1 MGQEPERRFADALAK
16 ARAEWA
22 AADAAACAARA
33 GGEWAA
39 GAVRLPLFGRPHVVT
54 HPGGEVLAAPD
65 EPVHVAVGIL
75 LLHYLLAADGTPP
88 AGVWSAY
95 RELPDG
101 LFYAASFAQRAEQP
115 LARAFAASAGGLD
128 AFRAAAR
135 AAGGDALTLGDASY
149 RFPALPRVDVAVLV
163 WAGDDEEPG
172 EARVLFDAGAGH
184 YLAAED
190 LAGLGGQL
198 AHRLVAA
205 ARRLTRPAPP
215 QLCGV
220 VPDGQRRRH
229 RVPSLCPIT

>member
-1 MGQEPERRFADALAK
+1 VTGDPERRFADALEK

-33 GGEWAA
+33 GGEW
-39 GAVRLPLFGRPHVVT
+39 GDGEVRVALFGRPHVVT
-54 HPGGEVLAAPD
+54 HPDGEVRAATG

-88 AGVWSAY
+88 AGAWSAY

-101 LFYAASFAQRAEQP
+101 LFYAASFSQRAEEP
-115 LARAFAASAGGLD
+115 LARAFAASADGLD

-135 AAGGDALTLGDASY
+135 AAGGDALTLGDASF
-149 RFPALPRVDVAVLV
+149 RFAALPRVDVAVLV

-184 YLAAED
+184 YLPAED

-198 AHRLVAA
+198 AHRLIAA
-205 ARRLTRPAPP
+205 AR
-215 QLCGV
+215 G
-220 VPDGQRRRH
+220 
-229 RVPSLCPIT
+229 